1 MKTQYIKWDGTNRCL
16 KRFYRAFNRAHFG
29 NTLDTETQVRFSRR
43 PTRSNNAWY
52 DQEYEEIVIDRRFKG
67 QGRIAI
73 WLLLHEMNH
82 MVSGPRHKRKF
93 DKGMLRLAIAGAFK
107 GIW

>member
-1 MKTQYIKWDGTNRCL
+1 MQYVVWDGTNRCL
-16 KRFYRAFNRAHFG
+16 NRFYRALNKAHFG
-29 NTLDTETQVRFSRR
+29 NTLDNGIRVRFSHHPIRG
-43 PTRSNNAWY
+43 SNAWY
-52 DQEYEEIVIDRRFKG
+52 DPEHEEIVIDCRFKG
-67 QGRIAI
+67 QGRIVV

-82 MVSGPRHKRKF
+82 MVSGPDHEKKF